1 MDYKEANRSVVDIYL
16 TKEYWKPEY
25 QDLFAK
31 DFVLDLPSAPPGMP
45 QHMDAFDARQ
55 YREWLLRTVSGYTSE
70 VQEVYGTPDPEMF
83 WAVRIVK
90 CDVKWCREPGQ
101 FTSRIFSR
109 IELRDGKL
117 SYIKNNWNPLAFLY
131 AIHADVPIFRMD
143 MNDPRVDAFM
153 RENPVPEAAEKE
165 AELDMSPEAI
175 QKRIQNNLDAFRSGD
190 YFYALANI
198 ATFAPNHDSKVWFL
212 PPEMQESY
220 PPEMMERVEAWTSIS
235 CPKIDFDESG
245 RYWATDDPHVYFA
258 EYMCWGEVDWVG
270 NNAPGAHYR
279 NRYFY
284 VLRFDDAGRI
294 ACCEEVLNPIN
305 KFNSIGVSIPS
316 FPYYF

>member
-1 MDYKEANRSVVDIYL
+1 MDQKQENRAIVDVYL
-16 TKEYWKPEY
+16 TQEYWKPEHKE
-25 QDLFAK
+25 LFDR

-45 QHMDAFDARQ
+45 QHLDAFDARQ
-55 YREWLLRTVSGYTSE
+55 YREWLCRTVSNYRSD
-70 VQEVYGTPDPEMF
+70 VQEVYSTPDPDLF
-83 WAVRIVK
+83 WAVRVVF
-90 CDVKWCREPGQ
+90 CDVKWCKEPGQ

-109 IELRDGKL
+109 IELKDGKL
-117 SYIKNNWNPLAFLY
+117 VYIKNNWNPLAFLY

-143 MNDPRVDAFM
+143 MNDPRVDAFL
-153 RENPVPEAAEKE
+153 RDNPTPAALTEEK
-165 AELDMSPEAI
+165 LDMSPEAI
-175 QKRIQNNLDAFRSGD
+175 QKRIQNNLDAFRCGD
-190 YFYALANI
+190 YFYALEHI

-212 PPEMQESY
+212 PPEMKESY
-220 PPEMMERVEAWTSIS
+220 PPEMMERVEAWTTIS
-235 CPKIDFDESG
+235 CPKIDFDEAG
-245 RYWATDDPHVYFA
+245 RYWATDDPHVYFC
-258 EYMCWGEVDWVG
+258 EYMCWGDVDWVG
-270 NNAPGAHYR
+270 NNAPGGHYR

>member
-1 MDYKEANRSVVDIYL
+1 MDRKEANRGIVNTYL
-16 TKEYWKPEY
+16 TGEYWKPEHKA
-25 QDLFAK
+25 LFAD

-55 YREWLLRTVSGYTSE
+55 YREWLCRTVSNYTSE
-70 VQEVYGTPDPEMF
+70 VHEVYGTPDPDLF
-83 WAVRIVK
+83 WAVRTVE
-90 CDVKWCREPGQ
+90 CDVKWGREPGH
-101 FTSRIFSR
+101 FSSRIFSR
-109 IELRDGKL
+109 IELREGKL
-117 SYIKNNWNPLAFLY
+117 SYIKNNWNPLAFLN
-131 AIHADVPIFRMD
+131 AIHADIPIFRMD
-143 MNDPRVDAFM
+143 MDDPRVDAFI
-153 RENPVPEAAEKE
+153 REKSGQPAPEPAP
-165 AELDMSPEAI
+165 LDMSPDAI
-175 QKRIQNNLDAFRSGD
+175 RQRIQRNLDAFRCGD

-198 ATFAPNHDSKVWFL
+198 ATFAPDYDSKVWFL
-212 PPEMQESY
+212 PPEMKESY
-220 PPEMMERVEAWTSIS
+220 PPEMMERVEAWTAVS
-235 CPKIDFDESG
+235 CPKIDFDEAG
-245 RYWATDDPHVYFA
+245 QYWATDDPHVYFC
-258 EYMCWGEVDWVG
+258 EYMCWGDVDWVG